1 MFRPDTRRAQDIC
14 RQRPRSLSFG
24 MGVKTTASDMMAIY
38 QCLFF
43 CTGVIQYWE
52 NLEYE
57 SDEAGLASLTAMI
70 SEGEW
75 DAAELWNGERLIHR
89 IGR

>member
-1 MFRPDTRRAQDIC
+1 
-14 RQRPRSLSFG
+14 
-24 MGVKTTASDMMAIY
+24 MMAVY

-43 CTGVIQYWE
+43 CTGAIQYWE

-75 DAAELWNGERLIHR
+75 DAAELWNGERLIR
-89 IGR
+89 RLLRPS

>member
-1 MFRPDTRRAQDIC
+1 
-14 RQRPRSLSFG
+14 
-24 MGVKTTASDMMAIY
+24 MGVKTTASDMMAVY

-43 CTGVIQYWE
+43 CTGVIQYWD

-75 DAAELWNGERLIHR
+75 DAAELWNGERLIR
-89 IGR
+89 RLSRRS

>member
-43 CTGVIQYWE
+43 CTGVIH
-52 NLEYE
+52 
-57 SDEAGLASLTAMI
+57 EAGLASLTAMI

-75 DAAELWNGERLIHR
+75 DAAELWNGERLIQR
-89 IGR
+89 ICR